1 MSKKTQQRI
10 EMLSFNYPYE
20 KVRNGVWGDKAAH
33 KPIKEIFHKLLIM
46 EVLPDQDEDAVTT
59 SMKEQKK
66 NLWEIMEEFSDIME
80 GCSRTMQ
87 GLPYHFK
94 MQGRIRPE
102 SIKIDCV

>member
-66 NLWEIMEEFSDIME
+66 KLMGNN
-80 GCSRTMQ
+80 
-87 GLPYHFK
+87 
-94 MQGRIRPE
+94 GRIFRHYGRMQQNYARSTIPLQNARKNPTR
-102 SIKIDCV
+102 INQN